1 MTEENRNKKNM
12 YAHSKIY
19 KLQCDDGYFYIG
31 HTTQHLNKRISDHK
45 ERSKINFY
53 KDMKIYKHIL
63 SIGWDSVKPILI
75 SEHALEAKEQLLKEE
90 NKVIEQY
97 FNNPFCLNS
106 YHSLTEIIP
115 IQEKEKQHDKYYNTY
130 KKRYEE
136 NKELFKEKFK
146 KRYEENKEMINQQK
160 MEYYQKNKEVIRI
173 KNKIYKDCHKE
184 DSLKRNEKVTCECG
198 AVISKRN
205 ISTHKK
211 TQKHLNYANNII
223 T

>member
-75 SEHALEAKEQLLKEE
+75 SEHALETKEQLLKEE

-115 IQEKEKQHDKYYNTY
+115 IQEKEKQHSKYYFAYKEKN

-136 NKELFKEKFK
+136 KKELYTEKKQKE
-146 KRYEENKEMINQQK
+146 I
-160 MEYYQKNKEVIRI
+160 
-173 KNKIYKDCHKE
+173 
-184 DSLKRNEKVTCECG
+184 
-198 AVISKRN
+198 
-205 ISTHKK
+205 
-211 TQKHLNYANNII
+211 
-223 T
+223 